1 MTKGG
6 DWHAI
11 RQDKEIRQEEK
22 ITVLELQDIRRKVKG
37 ALAELTLALRTLDKR
52 SVK

>member
-6 DWHAI
+6 EWHGI
-11 RQDKEIRQEEK
+11 RRAEEIRQEEK
-22 ITVLELQDIRRKVKG
+22 ITLLELQDIRRKVKG